1 VCESEYATDVM
12 FGEGS
17 PDQPKRW
24 RALQRGLAHLNR
36 RAEVST
42 AVNQRYLLA
51 LASVDEHTPL
61 AQRVTPLCRP
71 CRRNGRRYRALNPW
85 SPTDAALLEALNRG
99 EFALNGLRNRDLRAC
114 LFASP
119 ADPAEQR
126 RRTARI
132 SRSLAL
138 LRAHGLLRKV
148 PHRHR
153 YHLTPKGRTV
163 ITALLTARQADTA
176 KLTAMAA

>member
-1 VCESEYATDVM
+1 MSSA
-12 FGEGS
+12 FFPGS
-17 PDQPKRW
+17 IGCACGTRP
-24 RALQRGLAHLNR
+24 L
-36 RAEVST
+36 ST
-42 AVNQRYLLA
+42 HGAVTL
-51 LASVDEHTPL
+51 PL
-61 AQRVTPLCRP
+61 RVPGVAQRVQGLC
-71 CRRNGRRYRALNPW
+71 
-85 SPTDAALLEALNRG
+85 
-99 EFALNGLRNRDLRAC
+99 RDLRAC

-126 RRTARI
+126 RRTPRI

-138 LRAHGLLRKV
+138 LRAHDLLRKV
-148 PHRHR
+148 PHSHR